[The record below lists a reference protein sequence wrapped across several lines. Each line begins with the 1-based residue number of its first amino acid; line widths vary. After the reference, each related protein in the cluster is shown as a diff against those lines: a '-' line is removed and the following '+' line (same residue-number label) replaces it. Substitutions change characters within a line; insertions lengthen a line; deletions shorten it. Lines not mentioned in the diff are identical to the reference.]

1 MRAIKV
7 DAACGENRYLAV
19 VNILE
24 FMIKPGCQITIKPR
38 DVIMA
43 SVRLEWTVT
52 DFYSNGGTTLFID
65 RISSVLGVHPS
76 TIKIVSVLSGSV
88 IIQYQV

>member
-1 MRAIKV
+1 
-7 DAACGENRYLAV
+7 
-19 VNILE
+19 
-24 FMIKPGCQITIKPR
+24 
-38 DVIMA
+38 MA

-52 DFYSNGGTTLFID
+52 DFYSSGGTTLFID